1 MKHLLVSF
9 SFLLVCSLSAQTV
22 QKKQDGRIGPRLTRV
37 LQTSA
42 AQANSSLS
50 KFVAVTA
57 DSVEMILQTDDAGQL
72 AAQIQELGGNACVID
87 ESTVVAN
94 VQWKA
99 IGAVTELPQVRHAE
113 AGRRM

>member
-9 SFLLVCSLSAQTV
+9 SFLMVCSLSAQTV

-50 KFVAVTA
+50 KSVAVTA
-57 DSVEMILQTDDAGQL
+57 DSVEMILQTDDARQL
-72 AAQIQELGGNACVID
+72 AA
-87 ESTVVAN
+87 
-94 VQWKA
+94 
-99 IGAVTELPQVRHAE
+99 
-113 AGRRM
+113 